1 MILKGNTGSPEFLG
15 IQFTPGLGPQ
25 GDRLGTP
32 ACSGCGAFG
41 ASRRL
46 STQPGKFPWKKG
58 NLSALVLASPR
69 VILRRGQPCSAL
81 CSGQTHSCLSWHQPS
96 SPVQTPTHKV
106 QKMCPR
112 LPPTATPQE
121 AMAGA
126 QSWEPASGQ
135 WEQCRDSEGTAEH
148 RDVLVVLPTGERLR
162 LVVGVQATGREVFQ
176 QVCDLKSIRE
186 AHFFGLSVVRNNEY
200 MFVDLEQKLSKFFSK
215 DWKREMCKGHR
226 RPGAPFV
233 TFLRVQYYVENGR
246 LIRDRTARHL
256 YYCHL
261 RERVLRSECAHREEA
276 YFLLAA
282 YGLQADLGNHREP
295 VHVGRYFEPQA
306 YFPQWIIAKRG
317 SAYILRHAPSMHREQ
332 RGLSP
337 KEAVLRFIRE
347 ACRLEDVPVHFF
359 RLYKDKKED
368 RPTVTLGLTLKG
380 VHVYQ
385 DESRAAQLL
394 YDFPWPHVGK
404 LAFLGKKFEIRLDGL
419 PSAQKLVYYTR
430 CASHS
435 RHLLRLLSASHQLHL
450 ALQPAL
456 QRLQQLEEAEE
467 KRHYQE
473 SYISHARD
481 MGPPGSRDSGD
492 SALRM
497 ARSHSSSHPPDSEA
511 DSWPAELRE
520 MSVDEPL
527 GAEVLSGEE
536 PPCSSGGPEGAAGTQ
551 GCAYRQ
557 EPLVVVTTW
566 GGSAEAPQQR
576 SPSHATWLCGSVPQC
591 GSVLGPLPVSA
602 RPASSLPLG
611 RTLNAR
617 CSQPQ
622 FCHPGLASG
631 CPWATIR
638 GEPTP

>member
-1 MILKGNTGSPEFLG
+1 
-15 IQFTPGLGPQ
+15 
-25 GDRLGTP
+25 
-32 ACSGCGAFG
+32 
-41 ASRRL
+41 
-46 STQPGKFPWKKG
+46 
-58 NLSALVLASPR
+58 
-69 VILRRGQPCSAL
+69 
-81 CSGQTHSCLSWHQPS
+81 
-96 SPVQTPTHKV
+96 
-106 QKMCPR
+106 
-112 LPPTATPQE
+112 
-121 AMAGA
+121 MAGA

>member
-1 MILKGNTGSPEFLG
+1 MSQLFISL
-15 IQFTPGLGPQ
+15 
-25 GDRLGTP
+25 D
-32 ACSGCGAFG
+32 
-41 ASRRL
+41 
-46 STQPGKFPWKKG
+46 
-58 NLSALVLASPR
+58 LVLAPPAGWILGPPR
-69 VILRRGQPCSAL
+69 VSVIFPSRSLAVPWEA
-81 CSGQTHSCLSWHQPS
+81 HSW
-96 SPVQTPTHKV
+96 
-106 QKMCPR
+106 
-112 LPPTATPQE
+112 E

>member
-1 MILKGNTGSPEFLG
+1 MSQLFISL
-15 IQFTPGLGPQ
+15 
-25 GDRLGTP
+25 D
-32 ACSGCGAFG
+32 
-41 ASRRL
+41 
-46 STQPGKFPWKKG
+46 
-58 NLSALVLASPR
+58 LVLAPPAGWILGPPR
-69 VILRRGQPCSAL
+69 VSVIFPSRSLAVPWEA
-81 CSGQTHSCLSWHQPS
+81 HSW
-96 SPVQTPTHKV
+96 
-106 QKMCPR
+106 
-112 LPPTATPQE
+112 E

-306 YFPQWIIAKRG
+306 YFPQW
-317 SAYILRHAPSMHREQ
+317 
-332 RGLSP
+332 
-337 KEAVLRFIRE
+337 
-347 ACRLEDVPVHFF
+347 
-359 RLYKDKKED
+359 DKKED

-385 DESRAAQLL
+385 
-394 YDFPWPHVGK
+394 
-404 LAFLGKKFEIRLDGL
+404 GKKFEIRLDGL